1 MLRDLKTGATVQM
14 LDLKELSV
22 SQAEVVQV
30 TPPIPQ
36 MNIQVTQNGVMPPRQ
51 LMSLRVRWNGKEAL
65 LNNVY
70 ADVSSSES
78 SDGSGLVVC
87 ENEAA
92 LLNELRTGKSN
103 FKSLLDNQGY
113 FERGM
118 AWCEEQ
124 IAMRDPVKKAELQS
138 QRQVEEIRR
147 QFEGIVSEQNAKI
160 DGLTETLKSL
170 VQALGTKKG
179 KE

>member
-30 TPPIPQ
+30 TPPVPQ

-51 LMSLRVRWNGKEAL
+51 LMSMKVRWNGKEAL

-87 ENEAA
+87 ENETA

-103 FKSLLDNQGY
+103 FKSLIDNHAY

-124 IAMRDPVKKAELQS
+124 IAMRDPVKQAEMQS